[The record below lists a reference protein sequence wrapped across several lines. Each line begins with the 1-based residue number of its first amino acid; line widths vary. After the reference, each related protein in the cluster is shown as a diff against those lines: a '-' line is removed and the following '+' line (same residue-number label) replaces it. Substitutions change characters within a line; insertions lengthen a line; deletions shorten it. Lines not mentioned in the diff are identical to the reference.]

1 MKPGFAYTAESINPT
16 ARPLP
21 EGKRPWKA
29 LGMLRRLDFNSTPGY
44 YFDSALLEDNDPV
57 LEGRM
62 RMMQLQPGLSIH
74 GTEVVDLH
82 NMVSRVR
89 IKAGLRIV
97 ITLAG
102 EIDVHIGGQ
111 RVHLH
116 ADSTSSLASAAII
129 NMPEDALFE
138 RQWQRG
144 KWERKLALCATP
156 EWLVNNGWLG
166 ADSPLSNRA
175 FWPLDTNRNYGS
187 QSFPDRFC
195 ILPWQPSSHALALA
209 EQLLCHPENP
219 EDELDRLR
227 LASRALE
234 LLYEALASLRTHEGI
249 VSGAKSNLRQRD
261 QDRMLKLRNFIDAEI
276 QQPSVEPMQIEELGR
291 RFGLSVS
298 VLQRQFRS
306 AFGTSVS
313 EYRRTMRLHQAHTGL
328 EQGMS
333 IDQAAYLAGY
343 TSASN
348 FATAFRRQFGISPK
362 YVGLR
367 L

>member
-111 RVHLH
+111 RV
-116 ADSTSSLASAAII
+116 
-129 NMPEDALFE
+129 
-138 RQWQRG
+138 Q
-144 KWERKLALCATP
+144 
-156 EWLVNNGWLG
+156 V
-166 ADSPLSNRA
+166 
-175 FWPLDTNRNYGS
+175 
-187 QSFPDRFC
+187 
-195 ILPWQPSSHALALA
+195 HALRETA
-209 EQLLCHPENP
+209 
-219 EDELDRLR
+219 
-227 LASRALE
+227 
-234 LLYEALASLRTHEGI
+234 
-249 VSGAKSNLRQRD
+249 VSHSSKRRGVFISSNL
-261 QDRMLKLRNFIDAEI
+261 K
-276 QQPSVEPMQIEELGR
+276 
-291 RFGLSVS
+291 
-298 VLQRQFRS
+298 
-306 AFGTSVS
+306 GTLF
-313 EYRRTMRLHQAHTGL
+313 TICG
-328 EQGMS
+328 
-333 IDQAAYLAGY
+333 
-343 TSASN
+343 
-348 FATAFRRQFGISPK
+348 
-362 YVGLR
+362 
-367 L
+367 